1 MLSLSSHHKPFG
13 MPSCIGYKNIL
24 FRHGA
29 WLTFGNL
36 DLHLIKGI
44 PAVHPEDEIHVGHI
58 AIEVGAGKMAK
69 IRERLQK
76 LGIKPREDASVGNT
90 VKTGTE
96 ADQVFERSPYREI

>member
-1 MLSLSSHHKPFG
+1 MQVALFF
-13 MPSCIGYKNIL
+13 IYKTNANNF

-44 PAVHPEDEIHVGHI
+44 PAVHQKDELHVGHI
-58 AIEVGAGKMAK
+58 TVEVGAGEMSK

-76 LGIKPREDASVGNT
+76 LGIKPREDVWAANT
-90 VKTGTE
+90 DKPGIE
-96 ADQVFERSPYREI
+96 AHQVILKSLDGEKIRLK

>member
-1 MLSLSSHHKPFG
+1 
-13 MPSCIGYKNIL
+13 MPSNSAAKINNL

-44 PAVHPEDEIHVGHI
+44 PAVHTEDELHVGHM
-58 AIEVGAGKMAK
+58 AIEVGAGEMTK

-76 LGIKPREDASVGNT
+76 LGIKPRADVSAANT
-90 VKTGTE
+90 DKLGTG
-96 ADQVFERSPYREI
+96 ADQVF